1 MSEIRHAIGKV
12 DFNTAYDFLRAAA
25 VEMVERGEIDRA
37 VNSLQEIDALITR
50 NGAEEEDRPLLD
62 IHAAL
67 MQILTA
73 LYIEKDDLEAATAPT
88 RSWPRRR
95 DARTSLSWP
104 YSAPCSMT

>member
-73 LYIEKDDLEAATAPT
+73 LYIEKGRDSHSRHHPLAPGSGGATQGRAFPGHT
-88 RSWPRRR
+88 RLP
-95 DARTSLSWP
+95 AL
-104 YSAPCSMT
+104 